1 MVIAESKAAMGT
13 VVNQAE
19 IIFLKSKMLKTVFH
33 SEENIPK

>member
-19 IIFLKSKMLKTVFH
+19 IIFLKSKMLK
-33 SEENIPK
+33 NCIPFRRKYT